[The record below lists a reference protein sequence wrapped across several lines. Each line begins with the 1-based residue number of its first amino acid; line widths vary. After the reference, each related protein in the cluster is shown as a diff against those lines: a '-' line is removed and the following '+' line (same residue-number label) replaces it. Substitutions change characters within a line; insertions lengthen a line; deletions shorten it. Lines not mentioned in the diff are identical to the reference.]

1 MKTVYEALRD
11 LLRNKEL
18 EIKRLEKEIEALRIV
33 LPIVADS
40 KDQVDAEEF
49 RPKQPFVVEGTAM
62 PKAPGYVSPELEA
75 VLAKTPTPTQPA
87 ANTVA
92 DSAKHRTSWP

>member
-11 LLRNKEL
+11 LLRGKEL

-40 KDQVDAEEF
+40 KETVDSEEF
-49 RPKQPFVVEGTAM
+49 RSKQPFVVEGAAT

-75 VLAKTPTPTQPA
+75 VLSKTSTSNQSA
-87 ANTVA
+87 ANSA
-92 DSAKHRTSWP
+92 AEGAKHRTSWP

>member
-11 LLRNKEL
+11 LLRTKEL

-40 KDQVDAEEF
+40 KEQVDAEEF
-49 RPKQPFVVEGTAM
+49 RPKQPFVVEGAST

-75 VLAKTPTPTQPA
+75 VLAKTPTPNQPA
-87 ANTVA
+87 ANA
-92 DSAKHRTSWP
+92 AGDGAKHRTSWP

>member
-11 LLRNKEL
+11 LLRSKEL

-40 KDQVDAEEF
+40 KEQVDSEEF
-49 RPKQPFVVEGTAM
+49 RPKQPFVVEGAST

-75 VLAKTPTPTQPA
+75 VLAKTPTPNQPVANSA
-87 ANTVA
+87 A
-92 DSAKHRTSWP
+92 DGAKHRTSWP

>member
-11 LLRNKEL
+11 LLRSKEL

-40 KDQVDAEEF
+40 KEQVDGDEF
-49 RPKQPFVVEGTAM
+49 RSKQPFVVEGAST

-75 VLAKTPTPTQPA
+75 VLAKTPTANQPA
-87 ANTVA
+87 ASAAA
-92 DSAKHRTSWP
+92 DGAKHRTSWP